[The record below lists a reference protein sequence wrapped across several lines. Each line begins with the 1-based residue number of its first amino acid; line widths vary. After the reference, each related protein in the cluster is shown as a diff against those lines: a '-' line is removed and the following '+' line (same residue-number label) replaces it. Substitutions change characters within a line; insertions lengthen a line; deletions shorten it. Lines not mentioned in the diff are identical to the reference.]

1 MKMNSHIFFSD
12 QDSNRTAK
20 IPNHNKPGNNFYKL
34 FWIINIIFSQL
45 FFLILISY
53 VGNQNHILG
62 EVGYRISLFFITHLL
77 GITAFGLPIGW
88 FYLSYYLFKKDKNIS
103 EIIRHLFWFQLSFF
117 WFNILLLNTNFINTS
132 WAGLLPKFAHALVT
146 RAFTEGRGTFHPLAL
161 SFEIALWV
169 TITLLLVK
177 SYFQVPYKVIFNRF
191 INFVKEGKITKN
203 NFSFKSLKDRILS
216 LGNKNKI
223 GVTMQTI
230 KERCK
235 TFWRDLFCIIDKVDD
250 DQIKKYLGMNI
261 PSLSTGKLT
270 IISLDQLNR
279 TDHNPVSNNSST
291 NIDSVYPSLLP
302 KSTDVYQ
309 NNEDKKDD
317 EKQQTEKDIGG
328 DIIPLSHLTSF
339 KENYGS
345 HMVSEQKKKFETD
358 IIDLSIMNFFNQING
373 ENNEGL
379 SRFNEMF
386 SEEQLKSES
395 NTLKE
400 SLNDVKEVDEKPSKE
415 DIQTSNS
422 KNKEGD
428 ALSDG
433 QTEIVPSVI
442 NRKVHSRGKECL
454 AEVNRL
460 VFSINPSRSKTL
472 DIEIKK
478 TCEKLEKTIKE
489 FGINTRVVN
498 VSQGPVITQYELSL
512 EPGVHI
518 NKIVN
523 LADNL
528 ALSLAAE
535 SVRIV
540 APIPGKSVIGI
551 EIPNKSREMVT
562 LRDIVDKQIF
572 CESNAKLPIALG
584 ALVSGEPII
593 ADLTVTPHLLVAG
606 ATGSGKSVCV
616 NSIICS
622 LLLRRTPE
630 QVRFIMIDPK
640 MVELNIYNGIPHLL
654 APVITD
660 SQKAS
665 LTLKWAIS
673 EMEARYRLLE
683 KYGVRNISS
692 YNKMVEERDSEYG
705 SLPYIVIIID
715 EFADLMM
722 VARKEIEDSVSRL
735 AAMSRAIGIHL
746 LLATQRPSVDVITGI
761 IKANFPSRIAFQVSS
776 KIDSR
781 TIIDTMGAEKLLGK
795 GDMLYQNVATGNP
808 SRIQGT
814 FLSDAEVREIVND
827 LKGKGD
833 TQYVLSL
840 KENLSESSS
849 SNPEWDDDT
858 FKLAVELAK
867 KEGKISTSLIQRRL
881 RIGYNKAARI
891 VELMEE
897 KGIVGASD
905 GVRPR
910 EVLVSNY

>member
-1 MKMNSHIFFSD
+1 MNSHTFFSD
-12 QDSNRTAK
+12 QGSNQTTK
-20 IPNHNKPGNNFYKL
+20 TPNHNKLGNNFYKL

-45 FFLILISY
+45 LFLVLISY

-62 EVGYRISLFFITHLL
+62 EVGYQISLFLITNLL

-103 EIIRHLFWFQLSFF
+103 EVIRHLFWFQLSFF
-117 WFNILLLNTNFINTS
+117 WFNVLLLNTNFINTS
-132 WAGLLPKFAHALVT
+132 WAGLLPKFIHALVT
-146 RAFTEGRGTFHPLAL
+146 RAFTEGKGTFHLLAL
-161 SFEIALWV
+161 SFEIVLWV
-169 TITLLLVK
+169 TITLLLIK
-177 SYFQVPYKVIFNRF
+177 SYFQVPYKAIFNRF
-191 INFVKEGKITKN
+191 INFVKVRKIAKH
-203 NFSFKSLKDRILS
+203 NFSFKILKDRVLS

-223 GVTMQTI
+223 SITMQTM

-235 TFWRDLFCIIDKVDD
+235 TFWNDLFCIIDKVDD

-270 IISLDQLNR
+270 IVNLDRLNR
-279 TDHNPVSNNSST
+279 TNHNPVSDNSST
-291 NIDSVYPSLLP
+291 NIDSLYPSP
-302 KSTDVYQ
+302 FSESTDVYSD
-309 NNEDKKDD
+309 EGKKDD
-317 EKQQTEKDIGG
+317 REQQTEKDIGR

-339 KENYGS
+339 ERSSGSYMTSGQRENP
-345 HMVSEQKKKFETD
+345 ETD
-358 IIDLSIMNFFNQING
+358 IIDLSIVNFFNQING

-379 SRFNEMF
+379 SKFDETF
-386 SEEQLKSES
+386 SEEQLQSKS
-395 NTLKE
+395 NTSRE
-400 SLNDVKEVDEKPSKE
+400 NLNDVEEVNEKLSKE
-415 DIQTSNS
+415 DIQTSDS
-422 KNKEGD
+422 KDKEEN
-428 ALSDG
+428 ALFDD

-442 NRKVHSRGKECL
+442 NGKIHSRGKECL

-460 VFSINPSRSKTL
+460 VFSANPLRSKTL

-478 TCEKLEKTIKE
+478 TCKKLEKTIKE
-489 FGINTRVVN
+489 FGINTQVVD

-562 LRDIVDKQIF
+562 LRDIVDKQMF
-572 CESNAKLPIALG
+572 RESNARLPIALG

-593 ADLTVTPHLLVAG
+593 TDLAVTPHLLVAG

-683 KYGVRNISS
+683 RYGVRNIGS
-692 YNKMVEERDSEYG
+692 YNKMVEERDIEYG

-746 LLATQRPSVDVITGI
+746 LLATQRPSVDVITGV

-814 FLSDAEVREIVND
+814 FLSDVEVREIVDD
-827 LKGKGD
+827 LKDKGD

-849 SNPEWDDDT
+849 NNSEWDDDT
-858 FKLAVELAK
+858 FKSAVELAK

>member
-1 MKMNSHIFFSD
+1 MNSHIFFSD
-12 QDSNRTAK
+12 QDPDQTTK
-20 IPNHNKPGNNFYKL
+20 TPNHNKPGNNFYKL

-45 FFLILISY
+45 LFLILISY

-62 EVGYRISLFFITHLL
+62 EVGYRISLFLIPHLL

-88 FYLSYYLFKKDKNIS
+88 FYLSYYLFKKNKNIS

-117 WFNILLLNTNFINTS
+117 WFNVLLLNTNFINTS
-132 WAGLLPKFAHALVT
+132 WAGLLPKFTHALVS
-146 RAFTEGRGTFHPLAL
+146 RAFAEGRGTFHPLAL

-169 TITLLLVK
+169 TITLLLIK
-177 SYFQVPYKVIFNRF
+177 SYFQVPYKAIFNRF
-191 INFVKEGKITKN
+191 IDFVKVRKIAKY
-203 NFSFKSLKDRILS
+203 NFSFKTLKDRILS
-216 LGNKNKI
+216 LGNKNKRSI
-223 GVTMQTI
+223 TMQTI

-235 TFWRDLFCIIDKVDD
+235 TFWNDLFCFIDKVDD
-250 DQIKKYLGMNI
+250 DQIKKYLGINI
-261 PSLSTGKLT
+261 PSLSTGRLT
-270 IISLDQLNR
+270 IVNLDRLNR
-279 TDHNPVSNNSST
+279 TNHNSVSDNSST
-291 NIDSVYPSLLP
+291 NIDSLYPSP
-302 KSTDVYQ
+302 FSESTGAYQ
-309 NNEDKKDD
+309 SDEGKKDD
-317 EKQQTEKDIGG
+317 RKQQTEKDIGG

-339 KENYGS
+339 ERSSES
-345 HMVSEQKKKFETD
+345 HMTSEQKENSETD
-358 IIDLSIMNFFNQING
+358 IIDLSIANFFNQING
-373 ENNEGL
+373 ENNKGL
-379 SRFNEMF
+379 SKFDETF
-386 SEEQLKSES
+386 SEEQFQSES
-395 NTLKE
+395 NTSRE
-400 SLNDVKEVDEKPSKE
+400 NLNNVEEVDEKLSKE
-415 DIQTSNS
+415 GIQPSHS
-422 KNKEGD
+422 ENKEEGVLFD
-428 ALSDG
+428 D

-442 NRKVHSRGKECL
+442 NGKIHSRGKECL

-460 VFSINPSRSKTL
+460 VFSANPSRSKTL

-489 FGINTRVVN
+489 FGINTQVVD

-562 LRDIVDKQIF
+562 LRDIVDKQMF
-572 CESNAKLPIALG
+572 RESNAKLPIALG

-593 ADLTVTPHLLVAG
+593 TDLAITPHLLVAG

-660 SQKAS
+660 SQKAA

-683 KYGVRNISS
+683 RYGVRNIGS
-692 YNKMVEERDSEYG
+692 YNKMVEERDIEYG

-746 LLATQRPSVDVITGI
+746 LLATQRPSVDVITGV

-795 GDMLYQNVATGNP
+795 GDMLYQNVATGSP

-814 FLSDAEVREIVND
+814 FLSDAEVREIVDD
-827 LKGKGD
+827 LKDKGD

-849 SNPEWDDDT
+849 SNSEWDDDT